1 MNGNPHWGLG
11 FSYIHWD
18 IMNRFSPSHAQ
29 QTESPRQTLCLH
41 AALKY
46 IRFNTHDTSCSA
58 PMLQDQPH
66 AQGCCMY
73 SAYVVSLMCPS
84 IKEDSCARLEKN
96 AYLILPESEIGD
108 QHFQS
113 HEQCTDTISQN
124 TLRQN
129 RQAQNLLIYS
139 DSNATND
146 KDVFLHINDS

>member
-1 MNGNPHWGLG
+1 MCYKKLLQMNGNPHWGLG

-84 IKEDSCARLEKN
+84 IKGFLCQVRKKCILDSARIRNRRSAFSEPWTMYWYHFPK
-96 AYLILPESEIGD
+96 YLKAKQTSTKLVNIFR
-108 QHFQS
+108 FQ
-113 HEQCTDTISQN
+113 CN
-124 TLRQN
+124 
-129 RQAQNLLIYS
+129 
-139 DSNATND
+139 
-146 KDVFLHINDS
+146 